1 MILEQI
7 FCYNG
12 FMGFWDLIR
21 ALFGLPKSKRRR
33 AFELEEDIYRSLEE
47 LAAYEQ
53 RPARDLGN
61 DLLAEA
67 LEGRRVTALSL
78 DFWRTLSRRERQVT
92 ALICR
97 GYTSPEIASRLGITR
112 ETVKTHASNI
122 LLKGELHNRQEL
134 RALFNGWD
142 FSAWE

>member
-1 MILEQI
+1 
-7 FCYNG
+7 
-12 FMGFWDLIR
+12 MGFRDAMR
-21 ALFGLPKSKRRR
+21 TLFGLPKPKRRH
-33 AFELEEDIYRSLEE
+33 AFELEEDIYLSLEE

-78 DFWRTLSRRERQVT
+78 DFWRGLSRRERQVT

-97 GYTSPEIASRLGITR
+97 GYTSPEIASRLGISR

-122 LLKGELHNRQEL
+122 LLKGEMHNREKL
-134 RALFNGWD
+134 RALFRGWD
-142 FSAWE
+142 FSGWE